1 MEKFPLKGSREAAA
15 EGNSYITAYQ
25 TVMKKSNGH
34 TNGATADSDGTFHD
48 HPLAQH
54 SKLTT
59 SLTATAGTDEED
71 MIDIT
76 PRSSPG
82 DVIGGGVGGGSSSG
96 YHRETATESDTERE
110 FGHSGGHSQRTMHQ
124 HHHHQHVPTH
134 SAFGDPMDGALS
146 FYGSSDVQ
154 DDIPGIGQYEDFH
167 TIDWQRDIA
176 RDRMRHRYIVKKRQD
191 SLWDLIKGS
200 IDAGSGWLCVLLVGI
215 AAGCVAGMVDIGAS
229 WMSDLK
235 HGICPPA
242 FWFNREQCCYPA
254 KQSVFEEG
262 NCSTWKTWPEIFGL
276 DRNGTGPYIVAY
288 IWYVLWALLFASL
301 SASLVRMFAPYACGS
316 GIPEIKTILSGFIIR
331 GYLGKWTLLIK
342 SVGLMLS
349 VSAGLTL
356 GKEGPMVHIASCIG
370 NIFSHVFPKY
380 GRNEAKKREI
390 LSAAAAAGVS
400 VAFGAPIGGVL
411 FSLEEVSYYFPLKTL
426 WRSFF
431 CALIAAFVLRSL
443 TPFGNEHSVLFF
455 VEYNKPWI
463 FFELIPFVFLGI
475 MGVRFFC
482 LLCFRNFSLILL
494 HFQGVIGTFFIKA
507 NLWWCRYRKFSKLGQ
522 YPVMEVLFVTLV
534 TGIICYPNPFT
545 RMNMNELIFLL
556 VSKCSPG
563 DVTNPLC
570 EYKRMNITMG
580 NSIIEVT
587 EPGPGVYSSIWLLML
602 TFILKLA
609 LTIFTFGMK
618 VPAGLF
624 IPSLLLGAI
633 MGRIV
638 GIGVEQFAY
647 SYPNIWFFTG
657 ECADSNLITPG
668 LYAVVGAAAVLGGVT
683 RMTVSL
689 VVIMFELTGGV
700 RYIVPLMAAAMASKW
715 VGDAL
720 GRQGIYDAHI
730 ALNGYPFLDSK
741 EEFAHTTLAADVMQP
756 KRNETLNV
764 ITQDSMTVDDVE
776 NLLKETEHNGYP
788 VVVSRENQYLVGF
801 VLRRDLN
808 LAIGKRLIKLNFA
821 AINRNYSFPGN
832 AKRLIEGI
840 SSSSIVL
847 FTSTQP
853 TQNLGPQPL
862 KLKKILDMA
871 PITVTDQTPMETVV
885 DMFRKLGLRQ
895 TLVTHNGRLLG
906 VITKKDVLRH
916 VKQMDNEDP
925 NTVLFN

>member
-34 TNGATADSDGTFHD
+34 TNGGASGDGDNNFEGNFRD

-59 SLTATAGTDEED
+59 SLTAGAGTDEED

-82 DVIGGGVGGGSSSG
+82 DVIGGGGSSSG
-96 YHRETATESDTERE
+96 YHRETATESDTERD
-110 FGHSGGHSQRTMHQ
+110 FGQSGNHHNQRTMHQ
-124 HHHHQHVPTH
+124 HHHQHVPTH

-288 IWYVLWALLFASL
+288 IWYVLWALLFAAL

-370 NIFSHVFPKY
+370 NIFSHLFPKY

-475 MGVRFFC
+475 MG
-482 LLCFRNFSLILL
+482 
-494 HFQGVIGTFFIKA
+494 GVIGTLFIKA

-570 EYKRMNITMG
+570 EYKRINITMG

-776 NLLKETEHNGYP
+776 NMLKETEHNGYP

-808 LAIGKRLIKLNFA
+808 LAIG
-821 AINRNYSFPGN
+821 N

-840 SSSSIVL
+840 NSSSIVL

>member
-1 MEKFPLKGSREAAA
+1 MEKFPLKGNREIVA

-25 TVMKKSNGH
+25 SVLKKSNGH
-34 TNGATADSDGTFHD
+34 TVNNSDSQYQE
-48 HPLAQH
+48 HPLAT
-54 SKLTT
+54 SSGSTAVTT
-59 SLTATAGTDEED
+59 SLTTPDDDE

-76 PRSSPG
+76 PRSSPSE
-82 DVIGGGVGGGSSSG
+82 IHQHSTHFSSYSRGS
-96 YHRETATESDTERE
+96 TADNSDMERGRD
-110 FGHSGGHSQRTMHQ
+110 FHGHHQSPQSQQPPQRTHP
-124 HHHHQHVPTH
+124 HVPTH
-134 SAFGDPMDGALS
+134 SAFGDILDGGLS
-146 FYGSSDVQ
+146 FYGSSEPH
-154 DDIPGIGQYEDFH
+154 DDIPGIGQYDDFH

-191 SLWDLIKGS
+191 SLWDLVKGAH
-200 IDAGSGWLCVLLVGI
+200 DAWSGWLCVLLVGI

-235 HGICPPA
+235 HGICPLA
-242 FWFNREQCCYPA
+242 FWFNREQCCWPT
-254 KQSVFEEG
+254 KQSVFDEG
-262 NCSTWKTWPEIFGL
+262 NCSTWKTWPQIFGL
-276 DRNGTGPYIVAY
+276 NREGTGAY
-288 IWYVLWALLFASL
+288 IISYIWFILWALLFAAL

-370 NIFSHVFPKY
+370 NIFSHLFPKY

-455 VEYNKPWI
+455 VEYNQPWI

-475 MGVRFFC
+475 MG
-482 LLCFRNFSLILL
+482 
-494 HFQGVIGTFFIKA
+494 GVIGTLFIKA
-507 NLWWCRYRKFSKLGQ
+507 NLWWCRFRKFSKLGQ
-522 YPVMEVLFVTLV
+522 YPVMEVLVVTLV
-534 TGIICYPNPFT
+534 TGVICYPNPFT
-545 RMNMNELIFLL
+545 RMNMNELIYLL
-556 VSKCSPG
+556 FSRCSPA
-563 DVTNPLC
+563 DVSNPLC
-570 EYKRMNITMG
+570 DYTRINITYG
-580 NSIIEVT
+580 ATFTEVT
-587 EPGPGVYSSIWLLML
+587 QPGPGVYRSIGLLL
-602 TFILKLA
+602 LAFFLKLA
-609 LTIFTFGMK
+609 LTVFTFGMK

-638 GIGVEQFAY
+638 GIAVEQFTY
-647 SYPNIWFFTG
+647 SYPNVWIFTG
-657 ECADSNLITPG
+657 ECVTGNNLITPG
-668 LYAVVGAAAVLGGVT
+668 LYAMVGAAAVLGGVT

-700 RYIVPLMAAAMASKW
+700 GYIVPLMAAAMASKW

-730 ALNGYPFLDSK
+730 TLNGYPFLDSK

-764 ITQDSMTVDDVE
+764 ITQDSMTVDDIE
-776 NLLKETEHNGYP
+776 MLLKETEHNGYP

-808 LAIGKRLIKLNFA
+808 LAIG
-821 AINRNYSFPGN
+821 N
-832 AKRLIEGI
+832 AKRFIDGI
-840 SSSSIVL
+840 NGQSVVL
-847 FTSTQP
+847 FTSVTP
-853 TQNLGPQPL
+853 TQNLGPPPL

>member
-1 MEKFPLKGSREAAA
+1 MDKFPLKGSREAAA
-15 EGNSYITAYQ
+15 EGNNYITAYQ

-34 TNGATADSDGTFHD
+34 TSGAGDGD
-48 HPLAQH
+48 HPLAPH
-54 SKLTT
+54 TKHTYSAAATT
-59 SLTATAGTDEED
+59 SLTAATDDED

-76 PRSSPG
+76 PHSSPG
-82 DVIGGGVGGGSSSG
+82 ELISGVGSA
-96 YHRETATESDTERE
+96 YHRETATESDTERD
-110 FGHSGGHSQRTMHQ
+110 FAPSQRGLHHHHHHHSQQ
-124 HHHHQHVPTH
+124 HQHVPTH
-134 SAFGDPMDGALS
+134 SAFGDPMEGALS

-191 SLWDLIKGS
+191 SLWDFIKGS

-215 AAGCVAGMVDIGAS
+215 AAGCVAGVVDIGAS

-254 KQSVFEEG
+254 KQSVFDEG

-276 DRNGTGPYIVAY
+276 SRSGPGAYIIAY
-288 IWYVLWALLFASL
+288 IWYILWALMFASL
-301 SASLVRMFAPYACGS
+301 SALLVKMFAPYACGS

-370 NIFSHVFPKY
+370 NIFSHLFPKY

-390 LSAAAAAGVS
+390 LSAASAAGVS

-463 FFELIPFVFLGI
+463 FYELIPFVFLGI
-475 MGVRFFC
+475 MG
-482 LLCFRNFSLILL
+482 
-494 HFQGVIGTFFIKA
+494 GAIGTFFIKA
-507 NLWWCRYRKFSKLGQ
+507 NLWWCRFRKFSKLGQ
-522 YPVMEVLFVTLV
+522 YPVAEVLFVTLV

-563 DVTNPLC
+563 DSTNPLC
-570 EYKRMNITMG
+570 DYKRMNISSG
-580 NSIIEVT
+580 GSFIEVT
-587 EPGPGVYSSIWLLML
+587 EPGPGVYSSIWLLLL

-609 LTIFTFGMK
+609 LTIFTFGIK
-618 VPAGLF
+618 VPSGLF

-638 GIGVEQFAY
+638 GIGVEQIAY

-657 ECADSNLITPG
+657 ECTDSNLITPG

-808 LAIGKRLIKLNFA
+808 LAIG
-821 AINRNYSFPGN
+821 N

-840 SSSSIVL
+840 NSNSIVL
-847 FTSTQP
+847 FTSTTP
-853 TQNLGPQPL
+853 TQNLGPSPL